1 MLKRF
6 VVAIVLTA
14 LMGTIVLPALA
25 QDEGIEIAPDQQILV
40 VDPAYKAE
48 VMEKIEKEM
57 GGTVIF
63 EYENIPQLLAVKIE
77 PYMVEKL
84 KDLLGV
90 EAIYPD
96 AKMKL
101 LPPIREGA
109 FRRPGWDPRKPKPKE
124 LEITSGGDWGC
135 DRIDCEEVWFYGVNK
150 VVRPRAQA
158 PEPRQFAW
166 LAGLGLLLAG
176 GLALRRT
183 RKGLLVLLILGV
195 PLALNSCAGGVGPTV
210 QLGDG
215 VLVAVMDT
223 GIDPMH
229 PDIDSNINAAL
240 STAINV
246 GAYNNNCTTDP
257 AGNPCDAP
265 WDDYYGHGTFIA
277 GIIASELKN
286 IADGPEA
293 FKKIGVAPKA
303 QLVSIKVFPNSYESV
318 IIAGFNYAIANGID
332 VINMSFGYGPASRSS
347 LDDSAPSGPFRC
359 DLKGT
364 PDDPNDPPLE
374 VAIDAAI
381 AAGIVL
387 VAAAAN
393 DGVNIGSGGQAVTP
407 ASCKG
412 VIAVGAIDSSDRR
425 AFFSNYGTDVDITAP
440 GEFVWSLCETS
451 GFGNVCWNAYLWSEP
466 NPLYQPDLGTSF
478 STPYVA
484 GAAALLLSNGV
495 APASVLSR
503 LQSTADCVVHDN
515 PGLDGFPGPSIVP
528 ECLLDVEEAVLG
540 TQNGDN

>member
-6 VVAIVLTA
+6 VVAAVLTA
-14 LMGTIVLPALA
+14 LMGSLVLPALA
-25 QDEGIEIAPDQQILV
+25 QDEEIQIAPDQKILV
-40 VDPAYKAE
+40 VDPEHKAE
-48 VMEKIEKEM
+48 IMEKIEKEL

-63 EYENIPQLLAVKIE
+63 EYEKIPELLAIKIDPSLE
-77 PYMVEKL
+77 EKL
-84 KDLLGV
+84 KDLVGV
-90 EAIYPD
+90 KDIYVDVLMP
-96 AKMKL
+96 
-101 LPPIREGA
+101 LPKPIREGG
-109 FRRPGWDPRKPKPKE
+109 FRRPGWDPRQPKPKA

-135 DRIDCEEVWFYGVNK
+135 DRIDCEEVWFQGVNK
-150 VVRPRAQA
+150 VVQPRAQA

-166 LAGLGLLLAG
+166 LAGIGLLLAG
-176 GLALRRT
+176 GLALQRS
-183 RKGLLVLLILGV
+183 RKGLLILLVFAV
-195 PLALNSCAGGVGPTV
+195 PLALNSCVGAVSPIK
-210 QLGDG
+210 LGDG

-246 GAYNNNCTTDP
+246 GPYNNDCTTDP
-257 AGNPCDAP
+257 GGNPCDAP

-277 GIIASELKN
+277 GIIAAELKN
-286 IADGPEA
+286 LSDAPEK

-303 QLVSIKVFPNSYESV
+303 QLVSLKVFPNSYESV
-318 IIAGFNYAIANGID
+318 IIEGFNQAIARGIN
-332 VINMSFGYGPASRSS
+332 VINMSFGYGPLTRTS
-347 LDDSAPSGPFRC
+347 LDDSGTWPYFRC

-364 PDDPNDPPLE
+364 PDDPVDPPLE
-374 VAIDAAI
+374 VAIDAAV

-387 VAAAAN
+387 VAAAGN
-393 DGVNIGSGGQAVTP
+393 DGVNIGAGGQAVTP

-451 GFGNVCWNAYLWSEP
+451 GFGSICWNAYNYGAA

-478 STPYVA
+478 STPYVV

-495 APASVLSR
+495 APASVLPR
-503 LQSTADCVVHDN
+503 LQSTADCVVHPN
-515 PGLDGFPGPSIVP
+515 PGLDGFPGSGTVP

>member
-6 VVAIVLTA
+6 VVTAVLTV
-14 LMGTIVLPALA
+14 LVGSIVLPALA
-25 QDEGIEIAPDQQILV
+25 QDEEIQIAPDRQILV
-40 VDPAYKAE
+40 VDPDQKDE
-48 VMEKIEKEM
+48 IMEKIEKEL
-57 GGTVIF
+57 GGAVIF
-63 EYENIPQLLAVKIE
+63 EYENIPELLAVKIE
-77 PYMVEKL
+77 PYMAEKL

-101 LPPIREGA
+101 PKPIREG
-109 FRRPGWDPRKPKPKE
+109 FRRPGWDPRQPKLKE
-124 LEITSGGDWGC
+124 QEITSGGDWGC
-135 DRIDCEEVWFYGVNK
+135 DRIDCEEVWFQGVNK
-150 VVRPRAQA
+150 LVQPRAQA

-183 RKGLLVLLILGV
+183 RKGLLVLLA
-195 PLALNSCAGGVGPTV
+195 LAIPFTLNSCVGPV
-210 QLGDG
+210 SPIKLGDG
-215 VLVAVMDT
+215 ILVAVMDT
-223 GIDPMH
+223 GIDPLH
-229 PDIDSNINAAL
+229 PDIDSNINAAF

-246 GAYNNNCTTDP
+246 GSYNNNCTTDP
-257 AGNPCDAP
+257 GGNACDAP

-277 GIIASELKN
+277 GIIAAELKN
-286 IADGPEA
+286 LADGPA
-293 FKKIGVAPKA
+293 GFKKIGVAPKA

-318 IIAGFNYAIANGID
+318 IIAGFNYAIAKGID
-332 VINMSFGYGPASRSS
+332 VINMSFGYGPLSRSS
-347 LDDSAPSGPFRC
+347 LDDTGTGTFRC

-364 PDDPNDPPLE
+364 PDETIDPPLE
-374 VAIDAAI
+374 VAIDAAV

-393 DGVNIGSGGQAVTP
+393 DGVNIGTGGQAVTP

-451 GFGNVCWNAYLWSEP
+451 GFGDICWNAYNWSEP
-466 NPLYQPDLGTSF
+466 NPLYQGDLGTSF
-478 STPYVA
+478 STPYVV
-484 GAAALLLSNGV
+484 GAAALLLSNGI

-515 PGLDGFPGPSIVP
+515 PGLDGFPGSGTVP